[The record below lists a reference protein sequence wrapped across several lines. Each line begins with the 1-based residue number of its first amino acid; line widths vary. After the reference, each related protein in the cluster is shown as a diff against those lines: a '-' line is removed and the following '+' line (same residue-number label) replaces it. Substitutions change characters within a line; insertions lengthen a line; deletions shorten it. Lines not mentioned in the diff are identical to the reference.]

1 MKNSIKILSL
11 AAVSSL
17 MLMSK
22 CGKDRPKVDDETQTI
37 QDNIISEQ
45 EFMRIVPTT
54 NDRAIKQKGIGSSGR
69 ISSPDPIETKFEVH
83 DGLLGPILGSLGW
96 SVIDSNTSSTFL
108 SSILQT
114 IGGVKYFTPNIDAV
128 KITLEYD
135 DSKKQEDGSTKS
147 GKVITTMLQDNGTA
161 MQLFG
166 EPNGKF
172 TSVLDNYKVG
182 DINYTGSIDVSRI
195 SKTIMN
201 MKVNNGTCSKQG
213 AWNSSFNNIS
223 GRKIT
228 WLRGGNHPTDSTD
241 PSTGIDYLFDEYKI
255 EEAGNDGSEG
265 TSRDGLP
272 YTIKIKTPI
281 IFNTNAKYG
290 ITSGIVELKPQD
302 KKPRTIDY
310 SQINSGIVTFTV
322 DGNSFTIN
330 L

>member
-54 NDRAIKQKGIGSSGR
+54 NDKAIKQKGIGAGK
-69 ISSPDPIETKFEVH
+69 ILNPNDPIKTEFKVH
-83 DGLLGPILGSLGW
+83 DLLQTAWFKIE
-96 SVIDSNTSSTFL
+96 DNTPASFL
-108 SSILQT
+108 NTILQNNALGIPT
-114 IGGVKYFTPNIDAV
+114 GYFNSFIDTV
-128 KITLEYD
+128 RITVEYD
-135 DSKKQEDGSTKS
+135 DSQKQEDGSFKS
-147 GKVITTMLQDNGTA
+147 GKVITTVKQENG
-161 MQLFG
+161 QNIKLFG

-172 TSVLDNYKVG
+172 TSVLDNYKSG
-182 DINYTGSIDVSRI
+182 DVNYNGSIDVDRI

-201 MKVNNGTCSKQG
+201 LKVNNGTCSKQG

-228 WLRGGNHPTDSTD
+228 WLKGANHPTDSTD
-241 PSTGIDYLFDEYKI
+241 AAGNDYLFDEYKI
-255 EEAGNDGSEG
+255 EEAGSAGSEG
-265 TSRDGLP
+265 TSREGLP
-272 YTIKIKTPI
+272 YTIKITSPI

-290 ITSGIVELKPQD
+290 ITAGIVELTPQG
-302 KKPRTIDY
+302 KKTRIIDY

-322 DGNSFTIN
+322 DGNSFTIS